1 LPGPE
6 GNAGSC
12 SPSGKRSGGVVA
24 GPLFNTVWE
33 SFLVTKRKSET
44 EEELK
49 QRLKQKNQKAVDA
62 EDALDAMVRRS
73 ILIHGP

>member
-1 LPGPE
+1 
-6 GNAGSC
+6 
-12 SPSGKRSGGVVA
+12 
-24 GPLFNTVWE
+24 
-33 SFLVTKRKSET
+33 LVTKRKSET

>member
-1 LPGPE
+1 MGSGPGALLPGRF
-6 GNAGSC
+6 ST
-12 SPSGKRSGGVVA
+12 
-24 GPLFNTVWE
+24 LVWK